1 MITETNPILI
11 GRSLE
16 TSIRRY
22 LRSALPVSRNY
33 PRLAAE
39 IERLLNEPGLLLKG
53 PFVEAVPDYPK
64 AESLRE
70 LTAAKNSLLHP
81 DFSLLPESE
90 FGRPLHRH
98 QSDALRA
105 IMGEHR
111 NVIVAT
117 GTGSGKTECFL
128 YPILDSLLRESPKE
142 RQQPG
147 VRALLVYPLN
157 ALANDQL
164 YRRVVPTFVGCFE
177 RSRIKVGRFTGITR
191 DDARRENA
199 VQDVLA
205 SDPSLRALFGDR
217 IPDSWQL
224 TRQEMLAHPP
234 HVLITNYAMLEHLL
248 LFPKN
253 AALFRHSVLRF
264 LVLDEVH
271 TYTGTQAS
279 EVALLLRKLRR
290 RLRLTSDAVQCIG
303 TSASL
308 AKGDAEEAAILRF
321 ASDLFGSS
329 FTRVIRGDRQ
339 EHSSL
344 TEKCTAAFSLPARVW
359 AELGNAISAPD
370 QSDDEL
376 TASWNAAVE
385 KQQLPSDAARR
396 ISVDQGQSFE
406 PALAHVFSGSR
417 ELRIASRSL
426 AGSGAMP
433 FTTLAKRVF
442 GEADSEAEVGLAGL
456 VGVGL
461 RTRFRPME
469 FSLLPARYHFFAN
482 GVDNITVRLE
492 SGGEGFAE
500 VRLGDHYV
508 EDGHNLYRLLVCRK
522 CGQPYVEGFQVGSEL
537 LTTNRKG
544 KRAERRIMWLGER
557 AANVDDEGDDR
568 TDEAQDPGD
577 VWQVNPRTGEINPSD
592 GPTVAMRLVSLAV
605 DEEAGGR
612 YLRKCPACGG
622 TAGTDAEIV
631 TGFHPGNFAL
641 SAVVTDSLYQSLRE
655 KPGAWQT
662 PGRGRRL
669 LAFSDNRQDAAF
681 FAPYLQRTNQEIL
694 LRWAVMRAFD
704 ENPGGQ
710 RLNRLTSNVFE
721 QLSAGRS
728 FIDRD
733 GEVFDNNDDFQD
745 YLRGK
750 LAAEFCLPTG
760 RRTSLE
766 ALGLVRVSLD
776 KEKLTQAAHN
786 IGRCLP
792 TRLQEHAPAV
802 LELLLETVRRAR
814 CISRPGGVALEDTFI
829 WGADY
834 AKRNLRVALIGADQR
849 STRFNWLPSQTDT
862 GRVFPNRRYHFL
874 KEQLQL
880 DTWED
885 VLKNSFRALTT
896 AGLLI
901 SDTKQPGAFIVDV
914 NQLVFEDGRA
924 IALHRCR
931 RCGIR
936 QFTTV
941 LNKCTTFRCDGDLE
955 AVGVAERRAEQLN
968 GHYFGLYLRPY
979 YSGLVVKEHTAAI
992 SNRIREQLERDFRD
1006 GNVTV
1011 LSCSTT
1017 MELGVDIG
1025 ELEAV
1030 VCRNVPPGIQNYQ
1043 QRTGRAGRRAQ
1054 AAPISLTVA
1063 QDRNFDQSVFMEA
1076 EDYLRMEP
1084 RTPFVHLGN
1093 ERLFRRHQFSVLLG
1107 GLFQDRGVGQ
1117 DGGSP
1122 SLAAFFGSSFPEDQ
1136 QAIFLSGCQQFF
1148 STDVGLARVR
1158 EAQDLGSDLSRTI
1171 QVDDAGLIAE
1181 FMERLEECS
1190 AWYGERWR
1198 YYNGRFV
1205 DSSGD
1210 VKRAGE
1216 NHFWAKQIQKWQD
1229 QLVIQ
1234 NFPRLGFLP
1243 TYSFPVNSV
1252 QLEVLSGDRQDRS
1265 RRPWEED
1272 ILLVRDARLGIS
1284 EYAPGAQV
1292 IAAGRVWES
1301 YGIGQY
1307 PRHFMPT
1314 RYYRECPEC
1323 RHVETAEDR
1332 SDFNGMCP
1340 KCSGNIPVT
1349 AARAFI
1355 EPKSFV
1361 TCSDRPTGQDPGLT
1375 RLRPAP
1381 AQEAR
1386 LLSAATEAAFLD
1398 VPPNV
1403 ARSSWALQDA
1413 RHGRMFVVNKGR
1425 GMGFLRCSCGYTKL
1439 LRNPHD
1445 EQQEKTRPHQT
1456 PFNQRCATPYWS
1468 SREDLAHEFRTDVLQ
1483 IRLDHCIPVPKDLP
1497 TDELDERSERFTR
1510 TLAEALRRGG
1520 AAILSIEPRE
1530 LAAAVRPRT
1539 FGYQEIILYDTVAGG
1554 AGYCR
1559 MLIDRHSIRDLL
1571 RKAAEALDCRAGCTH
1586 SCRACLQDYDNQQL
1600 WEKLDRQPVL
1610 HWVKQILGMDQPPNP
1625 YADFNAAPLEVDDG
1639 TPLLFLELETA
1650 NHVIAVAPTLF
1661 ALQPADESH
1670 DGFLATR
1677 TLQFARKLAA
1687 WMAAAEG
1694 RRAELAL
1701 AQAPNFSVESAESLA
1716 LWHELHPRLADGSL
1730 KLWKLPR
1737 TFDARSWPRALTNP
1751 GRETGVAWFS
1761 TKSAS
1766 VAFLQEPLPA
1776 PVWRAPGLLDDRL
1789 RAFRSG
1795 WEELR
1800 VVAPAKPA
1808 DLFLREY
1815 RPGEARDLARDFAF
1829 CRGQSF
1835 ALLRIEDPYALADD
1849 WRFRALCG
1857 FLDEM
1862 GKLWQKWP
1870 LKVEIKTRDTG
1881 DQSRVIAELER
1892 LLKSHGTVVDVR
1904 RVMMS
1909 GPHRVD
1915 FHDRR
1920 IIFQPDTNNPRRRVT
1935 VLLTGGVDRYL
1946 DRKFESGVI
1955 THRSL

>member
-1 MITETNPILI
+1 VI

-16 TSIRRY
+16 TSIRKY

-64 AESLRE
+64 ADSLQK
-70 LTAAKNSLLHP
+70 LAAGTSPLLHP
-81 DFSLLPESE
+81 DFSLLPETE
-90 FGRPLHRH
+90 FRRPLHRH

-105 IMGEHR
+105 IMGEQR
-111 NVIVAT
+111 NVVVAT

-128 YPILDSLLRESPKE
+128 YPILDSLLKESSKE

-164 YRRVVPTFVGCFE
+164 YRRVVPMFVGSFE

-191 DDARRENA
+191 DDARRETA
-199 VQDVLA
+199 MQDVLA
-205 SDPSLRALFGDR
+205 SDPSLRALFGDK

-253 AALFRHSVLRF
+253 AALFRHSALRF

-290 RLRLTSDAVQCIG
+290 RLGLTPDRVRCIG

-308 AKGDAEEAAILRF
+308 AKGDVAEGAILRF

-344 TEKCTAAFSLPARVW
+344 TEQTSAAFSLPARVW
-359 AELGNAISAPD
+359 ADLGDAISAPD
-370 QSDDEL
+370 QSDEDL
-376 TASWNAAVE
+376 TESWNATVR
-385 KQQLPSDAARR
+385 KQSLPPDVSLR
-396 ISVDQGQSFE
+396 ISLESGQAFE
-406 PALAHVFSGSR
+406 PALAQVFAASR

-433 FTTLAKRVF
+433 FATLATRVF
-442 GEADSEAEVGLAGL
+442 GEGNPEAGQGLAGL

-461 RTRFRPME
+461 RTRFQPTE

-482 GVDNITVRLE
+482 GVDNVTVRLE
-492 SGGEGFAE
+492 SGGEGFAA

-522 CGQPYVEGFQVGSEL
+522 CGQPFVEGFQLGSEL
-537 LTTNRKG
+537 LTRNRKG
-544 KRAERRIMWLGER
+544 KRQILWLGER
-557 AANVDDEGDDR
+557 VANVDDEGDER
-568 TDEAQDPGD
+568 TEEAQDPGD
-577 VWQVNPRTGEINPSD
+577 VWQVNPRTGEINPTD
-592 GPTVAMRLVSLAV
+592 GPTVAMRLVSLAA

-641 SAVVTDSLYQSLRE
+641 SAVVTDSLYQTLRE
-655 KPGAWQT
+655 KAGEWQT

-694 LRWAVMRAFD
+694 LRWAVMRALA
-704 ENPGGQ
+704 ENEGGQ
-710 RLNRLTSNVFE
+710 RLNRLTSNVHE
-721 QLSAGRS
+721 HLSVGRS

-733 GEVFDNNDDFQD
+733 GDIFGNDDDFQD

-776 KEKLTQAAHN
+776 KEKLAQAAHN
-786 IGRCLP
+786 ISRCLP
-792 TRLQEHAPAV
+792 ARLQGDAPAV

-814 CISRPGGVALEDTFI
+814 CISRPSGVTLDDTFI
-829 WGADY
+829 WGGDH
-834 AKRNLRVALIGADQR
+834 AKRNLRVALNGADPK
-849 STRFNWLPSQTDT
+849 SIRFNWLPAQNDT
-862 GRVFPNRRYHFL
+862 GRLYPNRRYHFL
-874 KEQLQL
+874 KEQLQI

-885 VLKNSFRALTT
+885 VLKNAFRALTA
-896 AGLLI
+896 AGLLVG
-901 SDTKQPGAFIVDV
+901 DTKQPGAFVVDI

-924 IALHRCR
+924 MTLYRCR

-941 LNKCTTFRCDGDLE
+941 LNKCTTFRCDGDME
-955 AVGVAERRAEQLN
+955 TVDVAERRTEQIN
-968 GHYFGLYLRPY
+968 GHYFGLYLRNH
-979 YSGLVVKEHTAAI
+979 YSGMVVKEHTAAI
-992 SNRIREQLERDFRD
+992 NNRVREQLERDFRD
-1006 GNVTV
+1006 GLVTL

-1054 AAPISLTVA
+1054 AAPISVTVA
-1063 QDRNFDQSVFMEA
+1063 QDRNYDKAVFMEA

-1107 GLFQDRGVGQ
+1107 GLLEYRGVGQ
-1117 DGGSP
+1117 AGGSP
-1122 SLAAFFGSSFPEDQ
+1122 SLAEFFGSSFQEEQ
-1136 QAIFLSGCQQFF
+1136 QAIFLSDCEKFF
-1148 STDVGLARVR
+1148 STSEGLARIR
-1158 EAQDLGSDLSRTI
+1158 EAQDLGGDLSKAI
-1171 QVDDAGLIAE
+1171 HVDDAGLIAE
-1181 FMERLEECS
+1181 FKERLEECS

-1205 DSSGD
+1205 ETSGD
-1210 VKRAGE
+1210 VQRAGV
-1216 NHFWAKQIQKWQD
+1216 NHFWARQLQKWQE

-1292 IAAGRVWES
+1292 VAAGRVWES

-1323 RHVETAEDR
+1323 RHVETTEDR

-1340 KCSGNIPVT
+1340 KCSGNIPIM

-1361 TCSDRPTGQDPGLT
+1361 TCSDKPTGQDPGLT

-1386 LLSAATEAAFLD
+1386 LLSAAAETAFLE
-1398 VPPNV
+1398 VPTNV
-1403 ARSSWALQDA
+1403 PRSSWALQDA
-1413 RHGRMFVVNKGR
+1413 KNGRMFVVNKGR

-1456 PFNQRCATPYWS
+1456 PFDQRCATPYWS
-1468 SREDLAHEFRTDVLQ
+1468 TREDLAHEFRTDVLQ
-1483 IRLDHCIPVPKDLP
+1483 IRLDYNISIPKDLP
-1497 TDELDERSERFTR
+1497 KDELDERAERFTR

-1530 LAAAVRPRT
+1530 LAATVRTRL
-1539 FGYQEIILYDTVAGG
+1539 FGYPEVILYDTVAGG

-1586 SCRACLQDYDNQQL
+1586 SCRTCLQDYDNQL
-1600 WEKLDRQPVL
+1600 MWEKLDRQPVL
-1610 HWVKQILGMDQPPNP
+1610 QWVKQILGVDQPPNP
-1625 YADFNAAPLEVDDG
+1625 YADFNAAPLDVDDG
-1639 TPLLFLELETA
+1639 TPLMFLELENA
-1650 NHVIAVAPTLF
+1650 SHLIALAPSLF
-1661 ALQPADESH
+1661 ALDPTDENPA
-1670 DGFLATR
+1670 GFLATR
-1677 TLQFARKLAA
+1677 ALRLARRLAA
-1687 WMAAAEG
+1687 WIAGAEG
-1694 RRAELAL
+1694 RRVELAF

-1737 TFDARSWPRALTNP
+1737 TFDARSWPRAVTNP
-1751 GRETGVAWFS
+1751 GRETSVAWFS
-1761 TKSAS
+1761 TRSAIA
-1766 VAFLQEPLPA
+1766 AFLQEPLPV
-1776 PVWRAPGLLDDRL
+1776 PLWRAPGLLPDQL
-1789 RAFRSG
+1789 RAFRAG

-1808 DLFLREY
+1808 DLSLREY
-1815 RPGEARDLARDFAF
+1815 RPGEARDLARDFEF

-1881 DQSRVIAELER
+1881 DQNRVIADLER
-1892 LLKSHGTVVDVR
+1892 LLKSHGTAVDVR
-1904 RVMMS
+1904 RVVTS

-1920 IIFQPDTNNPRRRVT
+1920 VIFQADASNPRRRVT
-1935 VLLTGGVDRYL
+1935 VLLTGGIDRYL